1 MVIDMVKSVDERN
14 RILDEIIR
22 SRRSVRDFREEKPPK
37 EWIEYIIEAG
47 MLAPYAAAAV
57 RDEKDFRKFFV
68 FEKNTRSFETAS
80 LIIKKKAAD
89 AAQHYEKLITEN
101 HSMRSKVQPF
111 MERLQMIAD
120 KGIPGLNTAPYFIVV
135 AELRGIPPA
144 ELQSLAHVLE
154 NMWLKTTA
162 MGLGFQLVSTTS
174 QMAEDEE
181 FINLLGLPIK
191 KFALNGCAIGYP
203 TSMPPATPR
212 PDIHKA
218 TLWMD

>member
-1 MVIDMVKSVDERN
+1 MVKADEFN
-14 RILDEIIR
+14 QILDEIIR
-22 SRRSVRDFREEKPPK
+22 SRRSVRVFREEKPPK
-37 EWIEYIIEAG
+37 EWIEDIIKAG

-68 FEKNTRSFETAS
+68 FEKGTKSFETAS
-80 LIIKKKAAD
+80 LIIKKNAAD
-89 AAQHYEKLITEN
+89 GAQHYEKLIEEKP
-101 HSMRSKVQPF
+101 SMRSKFQPF
-111 MERLQMIAD
+111 MERLQMIANE
-120 KGIPGLNTAPYFIVV
+120 GVPGLNTAPYFIVV

-144 ELQSLAHVLE
+144 EMQSLAHVLE

-162 MGLGFQLVSTTS
+162 LGLGFQLISTTS

-181 FINLLGLPIK
+181 FIKLLGLPIK

-203 TSMPPATPR
+203 TITPQATPR

-218 TLWMD
+218 IRWMD